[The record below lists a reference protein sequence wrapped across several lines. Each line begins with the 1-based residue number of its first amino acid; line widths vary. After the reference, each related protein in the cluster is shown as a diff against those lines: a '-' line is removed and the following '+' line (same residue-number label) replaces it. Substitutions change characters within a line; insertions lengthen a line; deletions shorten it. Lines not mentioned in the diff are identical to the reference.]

1 MRFRPTEVLFSP
13 TADCNLDCPHCT
25 TEKSDQKLPVNIAG
39 EFLSGCLKAGMKRV
53 GFTGGEPFLNPGFIY
68 SITRLAVEE
77 GMLFDR
83 IMTNGV
89 WYKNKTKL
97 KSVLE
102 RLRASGYDGDICV
115 SVDAFHRQNLK
126 KLAMFIETVALV
138 WNRPDMVSIAFIGKA
153 SEGATR
159 KKLKDLA
166 RLVDK
171 GIMLKKIKI
180 DISPVGKAS
189 RFRKA
194 WGKKWFKDD
203 YCAGPGNTLFVLP
216 NGDVKPCCGYATDSD
231 RLTIG
236 NIRRD
241 SANDMI
247 ARARKDSFVS
257 AVFGAGLGKIRI
269 SMEKSGFKFPG
280 KTDNHCFFCHYLLNE
295 APYDLLKK
303 CLRVL
308 RFVVLAV
315 TLTGIF
321 AHNSYVYG
329 ADIKLKRSADF
340 KEIEAAVIKKTPIP
354 RWYHEGL
361 FYDGK
366 NMYVAN
372 GECGMV
378 WVLDPETGKV
388 LSELEGPGKFTESII
403 GTGNG
408 KFLLTDWDD
417 EKLYLVS
424 ISDKKIFIEKE
435 LFSFSPAHPAGVVLA
450 GEKLFVI
457 TWTRGFGTKFH
468 ILEFDKDLNFIG
480 RVIIKDIMDPAHM
493 AWDGKDLWITS
504 WFSKTVFRVNIDT
517 WEVTGSFPSPAEKA
531 TGVAWDGQRL
541 WITGTYDDLY
551 CMSVAG

>member
-1 MRFRPTEVLFSP
+1 MRFQPTEVLFSP

-25 TEKSDQKLPVNIAG
+25 TKKSHQKLSIKVAG
-39 EFLSGCLKAGMKRV
+39 DFLSGCCKTGVKRV
-53 GFTGGEPFLNPGFIY
+53 GFTGGEPFLNPEFLY
-68 SITRLAVEE
+68 SITRRAVEE

-83 IMTNGV
+83 ITTNGV
-89 WYKNKTKL
+89 WYKNKAEL

-115 SVDAFHRQNLK
+115 SVDAFHRQSLK
-126 KLAMFIETVALV
+126 KLALFVEIAALV
-138 WNRPDMVSIAFIGKA
+138 WNRPDIVSIAFVGKA
-153 SEGATR
+153 LESATR
-159 KKLKDLA
+159 KKLKHLA
-166 RLVDK
+166 RLVSK
-171 GIMLKKIKI
+171 GVMLKKIKI
-180 DISPVGKAS
+180 DISPIGKAS
-189 RFRKA
+189 RFRTP

-216 NGDVKPCCGYATDSD
+216 SGDVKPCCGYATDSD

-241 SANDMI
+241 SASDIIERAGNDHFI
-247 ARARKDSFVS
+247 T

-269 SMEKSGFKFPG
+269 NMEKSGFKFPR
-280 KTDNHCFFCHYLLNE
+280 KTDNHCFFCHYLLTE
-295 APYDLLKK
+295 VPRDLLKK
-303 CLRVL
+303 CLRALKFAVSAIAL
-308 RFVVLAV
+308 TSILAN
-315 TLTGIF
+315 
-321 AHNSYVYG
+321 HSYVYG
-329 ADIKLKRSADF
+329 AEIRLKRSADF
-340 KEIEAAVIKKTPIP
+340 KAIEAAVIKKTPIP

-403 GTGNG
+403 GTGDG

-417 EKLYLVS
+417 EKLYLVN
-424 ISDKKIFIEKE
+424 ISGKKIFVEKE
-435 LFSFSPAHPAGVVLA
+435 IFSFSPAHPAGVVLA
-450 GEKLFVI
+450 GERLFVI

-468 ILEFDKDLNFIG
+468 ILEFDKKFNFIG
-480 RVIIKDIMDPAHM
+480 RVTIKDIMDPAHM
-493 AWDGKDLWITS
+493 AWDGKYLWVTS
-504 WFSKTVFRVNIDT
+504 WFSKTVFRVDINT
-517 WEVTGSFPSPAEKA
+517 WEITGSFSSPATKA
-531 TGVAWDGQRL
+531 TGIAWDGRYL

-551 CMSVAG
+551 CMSVS